1 MEENKALICERLC
14 EVLKLT
20 SQCHDDLLDLDYDGE
35 LEIVTAIFAS
45 GGKRRINVALD
56 SGWAMIKDI
65 LRGVG

>member
-20 SQCHDDLLDLDYDGE
+20 SQCHDLLDLDYDEE

-45 GGKRRINVALD
+45 GGKKRINVALD
-56 SGWAMIKDI
+56 SGWAMMKDI
-65 LRGVG
+65 LKGVG